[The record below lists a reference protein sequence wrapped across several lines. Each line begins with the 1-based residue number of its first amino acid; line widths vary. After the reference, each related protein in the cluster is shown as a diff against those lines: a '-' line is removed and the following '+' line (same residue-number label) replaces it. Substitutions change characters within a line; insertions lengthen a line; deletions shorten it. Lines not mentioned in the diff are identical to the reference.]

1 LDQENWHGYSILY
14 LGRPVGIAGLFGV
27 EDLVKGSAGFGK
39 PVLVAPTVP
48 VPEYS
53 YIQYRRMS
61 YYLLHTKNLTRYNLL
76 IWQWYNYE
84 NICMYKLVLLIW
96 VRIGLGFSKV
106 QIQLIRSQ
114 NIRINYQSTKQKGTG
129 NKHNTNEG
137 RIFE

>member
-1 LDQENWHGYSILY
+1 M
-14 LGRPVGIAGLFGV
+14 
-27 EDLVKGSAGFGK
+27 KGSAGFGK